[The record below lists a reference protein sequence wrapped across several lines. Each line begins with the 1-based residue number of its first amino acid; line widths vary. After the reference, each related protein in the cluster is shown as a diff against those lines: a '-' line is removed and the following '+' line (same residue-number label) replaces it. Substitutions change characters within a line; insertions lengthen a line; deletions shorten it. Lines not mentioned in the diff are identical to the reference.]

1 MANESIAVGVFI
13 PETPPL
19 SDIKL
24 FLRYARL
31 THLDT
36 LVVADHIQDFYPR
49 ALWDSGFSWLAS
61 QCPSPH
67 ALYDFQTLLG
77 YAAAHA
83 GRVRLGVGVTE
94 PIRRHPVLIA
104 QALITLAHLTMRP
117 PILGLGS
124 GERENTEP
132 YGLDFSH
139 PVDRLEEALQIIR
152 LCLSSQECIDF
163 SGAHYR
169 LHRAVM
175 DLQPPPGRTPA
186 IWIAANGPRMLRL
199 TGTYGDGWF
208 PHMVGSPEAYATK
221 LQVVLT
227 AAREAGR
234 DGAAI
239 TPSMGQ
245 YVVVAPTEQRA
256 RALLEARSIRY
267 LGLLVPAEQ
276 WRAVGAV
283 HPFGP
288 RFRGFV
294 DILPEHYDRQTLER
308 ALATVPPEVID
319 RAVIW
324 GTPGQVAGRLREFG
338 DAGMRQVCLILA
350 SSRIS
355 RGDALYGFLATY
367 QIARLLRRGRE
378 QAILSGTR
386 AAG

>member
-1 MANESIAVGVFI
+1 MASESIAVGLFI

-19 SDIKL
+19 SDIRL

-36 LVVADHIQDFYPR
+36 LVVADHVQDFFPR
-49 ALWDSGFSWLAS
+49 ALWDVRFSWLAS

-77 YAAAHA
+77 YAATHA

-104 QALITLAHLTMRP
+104 QALVTLAHLTRRP

-152 LCLSSQECIDF
+152 LCLSSQGCIDF

-169 LHRAVM
+169 LDRALM
-175 DLQPPPGRTPA
+175 DLQSPPGRTPT
-186 IWIAANGPRMLRL
+186 IWVAANGPRMLRL

-208 PHMVGSPEAYATK
+208 PHMVGSPEEYAVK
-221 LQVVLT
+221 LQVIQA

-234 DGAAI
+234 DEAAI

-256 RALLEARSIRY
+256 RALLDAPSIRY

-276 WRAVGAV
+276 WRLVGAE
-283 HPFGP
+283 HPFGA

-294 DILPEHYDRQTLER
+294 DILPEHYDRQALDK
-308 ALATVPPEVID
+308 ALAAVPREVID

-324 GTPGQVAGRLREFG
+324 GTPERVARRLRAFG
-338 DAGMRQVCLILA
+338 DAGMRHVCLILA
-350 SSRIS
+350 SSRIA
-355 RGDALYGFLATY
+355 RWDGLYGFLATY
-367 QIARLLRRGRE
+367 QIARLLRGGR
-378 QAILSGTR
+378 
-386 AAG
+386 